1 MKSNARSLRSNMTE
15 HEQLIWYHIR
25 RKQLNNIQFY
35 RQKHLGPFIVDF
47 YAPSIRLVIEIDG
60 SQHFE
65 ERHYEQDKFRDA
77 YLGEA
82 KIHMLRF
89 NNHEVKHQ
97 MDGVLEKLYRII
109 QQINNLKNE
118 K

>member
-1 MKSNARSLRSNMTE
+1 MTE

-77 YLGEA
+77 YLG
-82 KIHMLRF
+82 
-89 NNHEVKHQ
+89 
-97 MDGVLEKLYRII
+97 GVLEKLYRII